1 MSKGIVLALVAL
13 AVSAVVMNQLP
24 GIGARA
30 LLHPSRRHVTATPPA
45 GCRAATI
52 VGAGVQLGGWR
63 CDARAP
69 RRASLVFL
77 HGISDNRVSGVG
89 VIERFTPGG
98 FDVVMFDSR
107 AHGESEGDACTYGY
121 FEKQD
126 LRHVIDSL
134 SPGPVVLM
142 GMSLGA
148 AVALQ
153 EAAEDP
159 RIAAVVGV
167 ETFSDLR
174 TVATERAPFFF
185 TAGVVAGALAL
196 AEQQARFSVDAVS
209 PLLAAAHV
217 NAPVLLIHGDA
228 DAETRA
234 DHSRRVFAVLRGQR
248 RLILVPGAG
257 HNGSLRPEVWGEVV
271 RWIDSVIP
279 AH

>member
-1 MSKGIVLALVAL
+1 LAALALG
-13 AVSAVVMNQLP
+13 AVVMNQLP

-30 LLHPSRRHVTATPPA
+30 LLHPSRRHVTAMPPN
-45 GCRAATI
+45 GCRATTVA
-52 VGAGVQLGGWR
+52 GAGVQLAGWR
-63 CDARAP
+63 CDARGH

-126 LRHVIDSL
+126 LRHVVDSL

-148 AVALQ
+148 AIALQ

-185 TAGVVAGALAL
+185 TAGVMTRAFSL

-209 PLLAAAHV
+209 PLLAAAHIH
-217 NAPVLLIHGDA
+217 APVLLIHGDA
-228 DAETRA
+228 DIETRP
-234 DHSRRVFAVLRGQR
+234 DHSRRVFAALRGPR
-248 RLILVPGAG
+248 RLILVPGAA
-257 HNGSLRPEVWGEVV
+257 HNGSLRAEVWPEVV
-271 RWIDSVIP
+271 RWLDSVIP